1 MRLFTLKKL
10 RKEVFTEGKIIP
22 KEEVEEITRVQK
34 LTEELEQFIEDEK
47 VRQQEAY
54 EAKKIEGFEAGYQEG
69 LIKFNEWILQFDAMT
84 RETKHDAQK
93 SIVPIA
99 LKAAQKIVS
108 EQIRLHPETIVS
120 IVKNALS
127 SVSQHKKFRIL
138 VSKVDKDALEAG
150 KPELEKVL
158 PQLEVL
164 EIEARSDIAQG
175 SCRIETDKGVINAD
189 MDRQWKALEEAFR
202 RMQQK
207 NEE

>member
-1 MRLFTLKKL
+1 LRLFTLKKIG
-10 RKEVFTEGKIIP
+10 KEVFSKGKIIP
-22 KEEVEEITRVQK
+22 SEMIEEIINVQDLAK
-34 LTEELEQFIEDEK
+34 DLEQFLEEEK

-54 EAKKIEGFEAGYQEG
+54 EAKKLEGFEAGYQEG
-69 LIKFNEWILQFDAMT
+69 LTKFNEWIVHFDAMT
-84 RETKHDAQK
+84 RETKHEAQK

-108 EQIRLHPETIVS
+108 EQIRLHPETVVS

-127 SVSQHKKFRIL
+127 AVSQHKKFRIL
-138 VSKVDKDALEAG
+138 VSKIDKDALEAG
-150 KPELEKVL
+150 KPEIQNIL

-164 EIEARSDIAQG
+164 EIEARSDIPQG
-175 SCRIETDKGVINAD
+175 SCRIETEKGVINCD

>member
-164 EIEARSDIAQG
+164 EIEARSDIAQVV
-175 SCRIETDKGVINAD
+175 CRIETDKGVINAD